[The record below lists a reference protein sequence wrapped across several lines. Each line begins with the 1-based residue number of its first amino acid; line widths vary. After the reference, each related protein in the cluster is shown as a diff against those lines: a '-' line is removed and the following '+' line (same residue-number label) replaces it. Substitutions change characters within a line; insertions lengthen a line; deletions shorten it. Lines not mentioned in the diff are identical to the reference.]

1 MKLKKKRFQLTVH
14 ASKGSQEYISF
25 KLLIL
30 KGSLS
35 FVLILLFNIEYN
47 TE

>member
-14 ASKGSQEYISF
+14 ASKENQEYISF
-25 KLLIL
+25 KLLML

-35 FVLILLFNIEYN
+35 FVLLLLFNIEYN
-47 TE
+47 KE